1 MMIREREKKREREKS
16 KHRNALLAYH
26 GSGPG
31 HPVPS
36 PSRDRLHFPQVRLR
50 RVPSRIR
57 KSIIRMC
64 VYKEQKRVNFVRV
77 FRAEFSLKSRDK
89 KGGTLHSF
97 EYSTTTTIVK

>member
-36 PSRDRLHFPQVRLR
+36 ASRDRLHFPQVRLR
-50 RVPSRIR
+50 RVPSLI
-57 KSIIRMC
+57 S
-64 VYKEQKRVNFVRV
+64 
-77 FRAEFSLKSRDK
+77 
-89 KGGTLHSF
+89 
-97 EYSTTTTIVK
+97 VKVV